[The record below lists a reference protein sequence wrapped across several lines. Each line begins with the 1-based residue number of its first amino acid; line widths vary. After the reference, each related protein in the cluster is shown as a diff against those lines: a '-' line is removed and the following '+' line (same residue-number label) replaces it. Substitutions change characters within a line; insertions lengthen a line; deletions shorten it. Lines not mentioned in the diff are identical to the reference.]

1 MHSTE
6 TDRVKPTARSNA
18 VEGKVVWLPAK
29 SIWISSMTII
39 ALIGAPL
46 TFSYSALAL
55 FLITAAITICAGHSV
70 GMHRMFIHKAFDAP
84 LWLRR
89 LLVYLGTLV
98 GMGGPF
104 GVMTIHEIRDW
115 AQQQTDCHD
124 FFAHRK
130 GFLHD
135 SFWQMHCNIKL
146 HNPPELIIEAE
157 VLNDPFF
164 RFLERTWMLQQLPW
178 AILFF
183 YFGGWSWVIWGI
195 CLRVAA
201 SLTGH
206 WLVVHFSHQGGHQGW
221 AVEGVAV
228 QGYNLRNLSLI
239 TFGESLHGNHHAFP
253 RSARLGLED
262 GQLDPGWWLIKTLR
276 FLGLVENVMEPAE
289 VGEREGLRRVV
300 QG

>member
-6 TDRVKPTARSNA
+6 TDRVKPTARNNA
-18 VEGKVVWLPAK
+18 VEGKVVWLPIK
-29 SIWISSMTII
+29 SIWISSMTIV

-46 TFSYSALAL
+46 TFSFSALAL

-130 GFLHD
+130 SFLHD

-146 HNPPELIIEAE
+146 DNPPELFIEAE

-221 AVEGVAV
+221 AVDGVAV

-262 GQLDPGWWLIKTLR
+262 GQLDPGWWLIKTLE
-276 FLGLVENVMEPAE
+276 FFGLARDVIEPAE
-289 VGEREGLRRVV
+289 VGEREGLRRVEL
-300 QG
+300 

>member
-1 MHSTE
+1 VHSTS
-6 TDRVKPTARSNA
+6 TDRVKPLPNSNA
-18 VEGKVVWLPAK
+18 VEGKVVWLPTK
-29 SIWISSMTII
+29 SIWISGMTVI
-39 ALIGAPL
+39 ALVGAPF
-46 TFSYSALAL
+46 TFSFSALAL
-55 FLITAAITICAGHSV
+55 FLITTAITICAGHSV

-115 AQQQTDCHD
+115 AQQQTDCHE

-146 HNPPELIIEAE
+146 DNPPELIIEAN

-178 AILFF
+178 AVLFF

-195 CLRVAA
+195 CVRVAA

-221 AVEGVAV
+221 AVDGVAV

-253 RSARLGLED
+253 RSARLALED
-262 GQLDPGWWLIKTLR
+262 GQLDPGWWLIKLLQR
-276 FLGLVENVMEPAE
+276 LGLAWEVMQPKEI
-289 VGEREGLRRVV
+289 GEREGLRRIGV
-300 QG
+300 

>member
-1 MHSTE
+1 MQCRS
-6 TDRVKPTARSNA
+6 TDRVISTGQSNA
-18 VEGKVVWLPAK
+18 VLGNVVWLPVK
-29 SIWISSMTII
+29 SIWISSMTIV

-46 TFSYSALAL
+46 TFSYDAVLL
-55 FLITAAITICAGHSV
+55 FLFTSAITICAGHSV

-84 LWLRR
+84 LLLRR
-89 LLVYLGTLV
+89 TLVYLGTLV

-115 AQQQTDCHD
+115 AQQQKDCHD
-124 FFAHRK
+124 FFAHRT
-130 GFLHD
+130 GFLRD
-135 SFWQMHCNIKL
+135 SMWQMHCNIKL
-146 HNPPELIIEAE
+146 KNPPELTIEAE
-157 VLNDPFF
+157 VLNDPFY

-178 AILFF
+178 AILFL

-206 WLVVHFSHQGGHQGW
+206 WLVVHFSHQAGHQGW
-221 AVEGVAV
+221 TVDGVAV

-253 RSARLGLED
+253 GSARLGIED
-262 GQLDPGWWLIKTLR
+262 GQLDPGWWFIKL
-276 FLGLVENVMEPAE
+276 LGYAGLAENVKDPVQ
-289 VGEREGLRRVV
+289 VGEREGLRRLH
-300 QG
+300 